1 VEWIIREKLGDS
13 MWDEVEHA
21 RLGEALAFAAHIHRD
36 QLRKGTDV
44 PYISHLLGVCSLVLE
59 AGGSPEEAIAALL
72 HDAIEDQELSR
83 DDLRE
88 RFGPVVEKIVW
99 GCTDTDEQ
107 PKPPWRERKQ
117 AYLDELPEE
126 STSVLLVSLADKV
139 HNARSLLF
147 DGRSVGAALWSRFN
161 AGREAQIWYY
171 ESLAAIYRERMPGAL
186 ADELT
191 MLVESLKAEVG

>member
-1 VEWIIREKLGDS
+1 

-21 RLGEALAFAAHIHRD
+21 RLSEALAFAARIHQD

-59 AGGSPEEAIAALL
+59 AGGSPDEAIAALL
-72 HDAIEDQELSR
+72 HDAIEDQGLSR
-83 DDLRE
+83 GDLGE
-88 RFGPVVEKIVW
+88 RFGQVVEEIVW
-99 GCTDTDEQ
+99 GCTDTDQQ

-117 AYLDELPEE
+117 AYLEELPQQ
-126 STSVLLVSLADKV
+126 SPSVLLVSLADKV

-147 DGRSVGAALWSRFN
+147 DGRAVGAELWSRFN
-161 AGREAQIWYY
+161 AGRDSQIWYY
-171 ESLAAIYRERMPGAL
+171 ESLAALYQELIPGSL

-191 MLVESLKAEVG
+191 RLVEDLKAVARPEPWTAG